1 MNISGQQIVE
11 FSTAVTFVLAA
22 ILAVF
27 LTQNYLQRR
36 SKSYLFWSI
45 GLWLFAL
52 SVFEE
57 FLFSSGYY
65 GESLIRSY
73 LGIAAILVEFLA
85 LGSIQLVKSSR
96 VRIAYYLFCVASTV
110 ALGYFLGT
118 ETIGNILVSYVVS
131 GAPPLSI
138 VTVSSIITFPAA
150 IVLIATAALSYRKT
164 RNPKMLS
171 IIAGVVIVAIA
182 GSLYI
187 AQFPA
192 FLYFSEFI
200 GILLLWLGFFNFHSG
215 KESNEAAAS
224 TAEATQESQI
234 PVTAGASALSSEP
247 PNFFPSHP
255 RVATLQSQPAGSI
268 AAKLFQ

>member
-1 MNISGQQIVE
+1 M
-11 FSTAVTFVLAA
+11 TFVLAA
-22 ILAVF
+22 ILSVF
-27 LTQNYLQRR
+27 LTRNCLQRR

-73 LGIAAILVEFLA
+73 LGIVAILVEFLA
-85 LGSIQLVKSSR
+85 MGSIQLVKTSR
-96 VRIAYYLFCVASTV
+96 VRTTYYIFCVASTV

-118 ETIGNILVSYVVS
+118 VTIGKDILVSYVVS
-131 GAPPLSI
+131 GTPPLSI
-138 VTVSSIITFPAA
+138 VTVSSIITFPAV
-150 IVLIATAALSYRKT
+150 IVLIAVAALGYRRTKS
-164 RNPKMLS
+164 PKMLS

-192 FLYFSEFI
+192 FLYYSEFI
-200 GILLLWLGFFNFHSG
+200 GILLLWLGFFNSPSRR
-215 KESNEAAAS
+215 KSNEA
-224 TAEATQESQI
+224 
-234 PVTAGASALSSEP
+234 TAGAVEAK
-247 PNFFPSHP
+247 
-255 RVATLQSQPAGSI
+255 VSQCV
-268 AAKLFQ
+268 QR

>member
-1 MNISGQQIVE
+1 VYLGGQQVVE
-11 FSTAVTFVLAA
+11 FSTALTFVLAA

-27 LTQNYLQRR
+27 LTRNYLQRR

-57 FLFSSGYY
+57 FLFSSGYF

-73 LGIAAILVEFLA
+73 FGIAAVLVEFLA
-85 LGSIQLVKSSR
+85 LGSIQLVKTSR
-96 VRIAYYLFCVASTV
+96 VRTTYYIFCGASTV

-118 ETIGNILVSYVVS
+118 VTIGKAILVSYVVS
-131 GAPPLSI
+131 GTPPLSI
-138 VTVSSIITFPAA
+138 VTVSSIITFPAV
-150 IVLIATAALSYRKT
+150 IVLIAVAALGYRRTKS
-164 RNPKMLS
+164 PKMLS

-192 FLYFSEFI
+192 FLYYSEFI
-200 GILLLWLGFFNFHSG
+200 GMLLLWLGFFNFPSR
-215 KESNEAAAS
+215 KKSNEA
-224 TAEATQESQI
+224 
-234 PVTAGASALSSEP
+234 TAGTVEAK
-247 PNFFPSHP
+247 
-255 RVATLQSQPAGSI
+255 VSQCV
-268 AAKLFQ
+268 QR

>member
-1 MNISGQQIVE
+1 MGVQQVVE
-11 FSTAVTFVLAA
+11 FSTALTFVLAA

-36 SKSYLFWSI
+36 SKNYLFWSI

-52 SVFEE
+52 SVYEE

-73 LGIAAILVEFLA
+73 LGLAAILVEFLA

-96 VRIAYYLFCVASTV
+96 VRTAYYIFCVASTV

-118 ETIGNILVSYVVS
+118 ETTGNILDNYVVY
-131 GAPPLSI
+131 GTIPVSI

-150 IVLIATAALSYRKT
+150 VVLIATAALSYRKT
-164 RNPKMLS
+164 KNPKMLS

-192 FLYFSEFI
+192 FLYYSEFI
-200 GILLLWLGFFNFHSG
+200 GILLLWLGFFNFPSR
-215 KESNEAAAS
+215 KRTNEA
-224 TAEATQESQI
+224 TAGIVEATQVSQC
-234 PVTAGASALSSEP
+234 VQ
-247 PNFFPSHP
+247 
-255 RVATLQSQPAGSI
+255 R
-268 AAKLFQ
+268 

>member
-1 MNISGQQIVE
+1 ML
-11 FSTAVTFVLAA
+11 AV
-22 ILAVF
+22 ILSVF

-96 VRIAYYLFCVASTV
+96 LKTAYYIFSVASTV

-118 ETIGNILVSYVVS
+118 ETIGNILDNYVVY
-131 GAPPLSI
+131 GTIPLSI
-138 VTVSSIITFPAA
+138 VTVSSIITFPAV
-150 IVLIATAALSYRKT
+150 IVLIATAAFGYRRTK
-164 RNPKMLS
+164 NPKMLS
-171 IIAGVVIVAIA
+171 IIAGVVITAIA

-187 AQFPA
+187 VQFPA
-192 FLYFSEFI
+192 FLYYSEFI
-200 GILLLWLGFFNFHSG
+200 GILFLWFGFFNFPSR
-215 KESNEAAAS
+215 KRKNETTAS
-224 TAEATQESQI
+224 AVEATQGSQ
-234 PVTAGASALSSEP
+234 
-247 PNFFPSHP
+247 
-255 RVATLQSQPAGSI
+255 
-268 AAKLFQ
+268 

>member
-1 MNISGQQIVE
+1 MPADRERVVRVNLGGQQVVE
-11 FSTAVTFVLAA
+11 FSTALTFVLAA
-22 ILAVF
+22 ILAAF

-73 LGIAAILVEFLA
+73 LGLAALLVEFLA
-85 LGSIQLVKSSR
+85 LGSIQLVKSSK
-96 VRIAYYLFCVASTV
+96 VRTAYYVFCAASTV

-118 ETIGNILVSYVVS
+118 ETIGNILVNYVVS
-131 GAPPLSI
+131 GTPPLSI
-138 VTVSSIITFPAA
+138 ITVSSVITFPAA
-150 IVLIATAALSYRKT
+150 IVLIVIAALSYRKT
-164 RNPKMLS
+164 KNPKMLS
-171 IIAGVVIVAIA
+171 IIAGVVITAIA

-192 FLYFSEFI
+192 FLYYAEFI
-200 GILLLWLGFFNFHSG
+200 GILLLWLGFFNAPSR
-215 KESNEAAAS
+215 KKKS
-224 TAEATQESQI
+224 EAT
-234 PVTAGASALSSEP
+234 ASM
-247 PNFFPSHP
+247 
-255 RVATLQSQPAGSI
+255 V
-268 AAKLFQ
+268 